1 MQNPVLILGASGE
14 VGENIAEKFNQS
26 GQSLI
31 LHGNRNT
38 PKKIRALSKHQTI
51 KSVCADLTDEKS
63 VQNLFNFIGKEYTA
77 LSGVVFSV
85 AQPFS
90 NKLSHRTPWRTF
102 NEQIQTQLKA
112 AHLSLKAAYPMLKE
126 HARDSAARVIM
137 ISTEYSIGL
146 PPVKIAPYVAAKSA
160 LNAYALSL
168 AQEWLRS
175 NIRVHIMA
183 PGLLRSNLT
192 SHMPELYFEELI
204 KNMPEK
210 QLTSAEDVANFAAFL
225 MTPDADSLYGSIIP
239 ITRGKRVTH

>member
-14 VGENIAEKFNQS
+14 IGENIAEKFNQS

>member
-14 VGENIAEKFNQS
+14 IGKHIAEKFSQS

-31 LHGNRNT
+31 LHGNKNT
-38 PKKIRALSKHQTI
+38 PPQIRSFSDRQTI
-51 KSVCADLTDEKS
+51 KSICADLTDEKS
-63 VQNLFNFIGKEYTA
+63 VQNLFDFISREYTA

-90 NKLSHRTPWRTF
+90 NRLSHRTPWRTF
-102 NEQIQTQLKA
+102 DEQIQTQLKA
-112 AHLSLKAAYPMLKE
+112 AHLTLSAAYPMLKE
-126 HARDSAARVIM
+126 HGRDSAARVII

-168 AQEWLRS
+168 AQEWLVN
-175 NIRVHIMA
+175 NIKVHILA

-192 SHMPELYFEELI
+192 SHMPELYLEELI
-204 KNMPEK
+204 KDMPEK
-210 QLTSAEDVANFAAFL
+210 KLTCAQDVANFAAFL
-225 MTPDADSLYGSIIP
+225 MTADADPLYGSIIP
-239 ITRGKRVTH
+239 ITRGRRVTH

>member
-38 PKKIRALSKHQTI
+38 PKKIRALFKHQTI

-102 NEQIQTQLKA
+102 NEQMQTQLKA
-112 AHLSLKAAYPMLKE
+112 AHLSLTAAYPMLKK
-126 HARDSAARVIM
+126 HAQDSAARVIM

-168 AQEWLRS
+168 AQEWLGS

-192 SHMPELYFEELI
+192 SHMPELYLEELI

>member
-1 MQNPVLILGASGE
+1 MQNPVLILGASG
-14 VGENIAEKFNQS
+14 GIGKHIAKKFSQN

-31 LHGNRNT
+31 LHGNKNA
-38 PKKIRALSKHQTI
+38 PPKIRAFSDSQTI
-51 KSVCADLTDEKS
+51 KSVSADLTDENS
-63 VQNLFNFIGKEYTA
+63 VQNLFNFISKEYKA

-85 AQPFS
+85 AQSFS

-102 NEQIQTQLKA
+102 NEQMQTQLKA
-112 AHLSLKAAYPMLKE
+112 AHLTLTAAYPMLKE
-126 HARDSAARVIM
+126 HGRDSAARVIM

-168 AQEWLRS
+168 AQEWLES

-192 SHMPELYFEELI
+192 SHMPELYLEELI
-204 KNMPEK
+204 KTMPEK
-210 QLTSAEDVANFAAFL
+210 QLTSVEDVANFAAFL
-225 MTPDADSLYGSIIP
+225 MTADADPLYGSIIP

>member
-14 VGENIAEKFNQS
+14 IGKHIAEKFNRS

-31 LHGNRNT
+31 LHGNKNT
-38 PKKIRALSKHQTI
+38 PKKIRAFSDRQTI

-63 VQNLFNFIGKEYTA
+63 VQNLFNFIGREYAA

-102 NEQIQTQLKA
+102 NKQIQTQLKA
-112 AHLSLKAAYPMLKE
+112 AHLTLTAAYPMLKE
-126 HARDSAARVIM
+126 HGRDSAARVII

-168 AQEWLRS
+168 AQEWLGS

-192 SHMPELYFEELI
+192 SHMPELYFEELM

-225 MTPDADSLYGSIIP
+225 MTPDADPLYGSIIP
-239 ITRGKRVTH
+239 LTRGKRVTH

>member
-14 VGENIAEKFNQS
+14 IGKHIAEKLNQS

-38 PKKIRALSKHQTI
+38 PKKIRAFSEHQTI

-102 NEQIQTQLKA
+102 YEQIQTQLKA
-112 AHLSLKAAYPMLKE
+112 AHLSLTAAYPMLKE

-168 AQEWLRS
+168 AQEWLGS

-192 SHMPELYFEELI
+192 SHMPEMYLEELI

-210 QLTSAEDVANFAAFL
+210 RLTSAEDVANFAAFL

>member
-14 VGENIAEKFNQS
+14 IGKHIAEKFSQS

-31 LHGNRNT
+31 LHGNKNI
-38 PKKIRALSKHQTI
+38 PKKIRAFSDRQTI

-63 VQNLFNFIGKEYTA
+63 VQNLFNFIGREYTA

-90 NKLSHRTPWRTF
+90 NKLSHRTPWRIF
-102 NEQIQTQLKA
+102 DEQIQTQLKA
-112 AHLSLKAAYPMLKE
+112 AHLTLTAAYPMLKE
-126 HARDSAARVIM
+126 HGRDSAARVIM

-168 AQEWLRS
+168 AQEWQGS

-192 SHMPELYFEELI
+192 SHMPELYLEELI
-204 KNMPEK
+204 NNMPEK
-210 QLTSAEDVANFAAFL
+210 RLTNVADVANFAAFL
-225 MTPDADSLYGSIIP
+225 MTADADPLYGSIFP

>member
-112 AHLSLKAAYPMLKE
+112 AHLSLTAAYPMLKE
-126 HARDSAARVIM
+126 HARDSAARVII

-168 AQEWLRS
+168 AQEWLGS

-192 SHMPELYFEELI
+192 SHMPELYFEGLI

-225 MTPDADSLYGSIIP
+225 NAPDANPQYATIIP

>member
-14 VGENIAEKFNQS
+14 IGKHIAEKFSQT

-31 LHGNRNT
+31 LHGNKNA
-38 PKKIRALSKHQTI
+38 PPKIRSFSDSQTI
-51 KSVCADLTDEKS
+51 ETVYADLTDEIS
-63 VQNLFNFIGKEYTA
+63 VQTLFDGIGKEYTA

-90 NKLSHRTPWRTF
+90 NRLSHRTPWRVF
-102 NEQIQTQLKA
+102 DEQIQTQLKA
-112 AHLSLKAAYPMLKE
+112 AHITLSAAYSMLKE
-126 HARDSAARVIM
+126 HGKDTTARVIM
-137 ISTEYSIGL
+137 ISTEYSLGL
-146 PPVKIAPYVAAKSA
+146 PPIKIAPYVAAKSA

-168 AQEWLRS
+168 AQEWLGS
-175 NIRVHIMA
+175 NIRVHILA

-192 SHMPELYFEELI
+192 SHMPELYLEELT

-210 QLTSAEDVANFAAFL
+210 KLTSAEDVANFAAFL
-225 MTPDADSLYGSIIP
+225 MTADSDPLYGSIIP

>member
-14 VGENIAEKFNQS
+14 IGKHIAEKFNQI

-31 LHGNRNT
+31 LHGNKNA
-38 PKKIRALSKHQTI
+38 PPKIRSCSDSQTI
-51 KSVCADLTDEKS
+51 ETVHADLTDEIS
-63 VQNLFNFIGKEYTA
+63 VQNLFDSIGKEHTA

-90 NKLSHRTPWRTF
+90 NRLSHRTPWRVF
-102 NEQIQTQLKA
+102 DEQIQTQLKA
-112 AHLSLKAAYPMLKE
+112 AHITLSAAYPMLKE
-126 HARDSAARVIM
+126 HGKDTAARVIM
-137 ISTEYSIGL
+137 ISTEYSLGL
-146 PPVKIAPYVAAKSA
+146 PPIKIAPYVAAKSA

-168 AQEWLRS
+168 AQEWLGS
-175 NIRVHIMA
+175 NIRVHILA

-192 SHMPELYFEELI
+192 SHMPERYLEELT

-210 QLTSAEDVANFAAFL
+210 KLTSAEDVANFAAFL
-225 MTPDADSLYGSIIP
+225 MTAGSDPLYGSIIP

>member
-1 MQNPVLILGASGE
+1 
-14 VGENIAEKFNQS
+14 
-26 GQSLI
+26 
-31 LHGNRNT
+31 
-38 PKKIRALSKHQTI
+38 
-51 KSVCADLTDEKS
+51 
-63 VQNLFNFIGKEYTA
+63 
-77 LSGVVFSV
+77 
-85 AQPFS
+85 
-90 NKLSHRTPWRTF
+90 
-102 NEQIQTQLKA
+102 
-112 AHLSLKAAYPMLKE
+112 MLKE

-168 AQEWLRS
+168 AQEWQGS

-192 SHMPELYFEELI
+192 SHMPELYLEELI

-210 QLTSAEDVANFAAFL
+210 RLTNAADVANFAAFL
-225 MTPDADSLYGSIIP
+225 MTADADPLYGSIIP